1 LLYNVRRFVKIEK
14 DADLQGGNMGI
25 SAQIREIAVQ
35 VYSIDYVLKCKVVS
49 KTGKNIVISPQE
61 KNVDMFQ
68 VNDPVVLM
76 YMEGG
81 HLQFSSGD
89 ITLVDLSDNIVE
101 ILITD
106 AEVEEERRIFER
118 YPVSLAVSARR
129 KFSSKRLHLIA
140 KNISEYGMNVVSHV
154 ELDMEESIDIDLI
167 TGKYM
172 FYFVGRVIWKEKLGD
187 SFEYGFQLTN
197 FDVATKS
204 SMGAYLGKLKAE
216 YKSLYLKA
224 K

>member
-1 LLYNVRRFVKIEK
+1 
-14 DADLQGGNMGI
+14 MGI
-25 SAQIREIAVQ
+25 PTRISEIAVQ
-35 VYSIDYVLKCKVVS
+35 VHSIDYVLKCYIISMSGNKI
-49 KTGKNIVISPQE
+49 NISPRE
-61 KNVDMFQ
+61 KKVDMFQ

-76 YMEGG
+76 YMDEG
-81 HLQFSSGD
+81 LLKLLSGD
-89 ITLVDLSDNIVE
+89 ITMVDISGNIVQ

-106 AEVEEERRIFER
+106 IDVEEERRIFER

-140 KNISEYGMNVVSHV
+140 KNINEYGMSAVSRV
-154 ELDMEESIDIDLI
+154 ELDKDESVDMDLI

-172 FYFVGRVIWKEKLGD
+172 FYFVGKVIWKEKQGD
-187 SFEYGFQLTN
+187 RFLYSFQLTN

-204 SMGAYLGKLKAE
+204 FMEVYLGKLKEE
-216 YKSLYLKA
+216 YMIQYIKA

>member
-1 LLYNVRRFVKIEK
+1 
-14 DADLQGGNMGI
+14 MGI
-25 SAQIREIAVQ
+25 SGQISEVAVQ
-35 VYSIDYVLKCKVVS
+35 VYSIDYVLKCKVTDLS
-49 KTGKNIVISPQE
+49 GDKITISPRE
-61 KNVDMFQ
+61 KKVDMFQ

-76 YMEGG
+76 YIEEGS
-81 HLQFSSGD
+81 LRLYSGG
-89 ITLVDLSDNIVE
+89 ITLVDIAGNFVQILLINDDVE
-101 ILITD
+101 D
-106 AEVEEERRIFER
+106 ERRIFER

-140 KNISEYGMNVVSHV
+140 KNISEYGMCAVSRI
-154 ELDMEESIDIDLI
+154 ELEKDESIDIDLI

-172 FYFVGRVIWKEKLGD
+172 FYFVGKVIWKKDLKD

-204 SMGAYLGKLKAE
+204 SMGAYLGKLKEE
-216 YKSLYLKA
+216 YRSHYAKA